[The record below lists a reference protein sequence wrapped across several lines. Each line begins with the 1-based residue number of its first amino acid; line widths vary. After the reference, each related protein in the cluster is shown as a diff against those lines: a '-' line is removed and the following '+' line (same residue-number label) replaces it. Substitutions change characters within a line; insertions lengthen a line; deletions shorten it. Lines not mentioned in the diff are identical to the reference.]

1 MFGPASGNTG
11 EICPV
16 CSDPTSADA
25 SAICA
30 GCGASYH
37 LILDMKVGGKDCGT
51 VMLDDD
57 SCSMQFLCTICIT
70 EAGGMPGLDPGA
82 ELGFPSRESLA
93 TLTASETTDG
103 AQQTQNGGRVKQAVT
118 SVRDS
123 IRRRLS

>member
-1 MFGPASGNTG
+1 MLHPL
-11 EICPV
+11 V
-16 CSDPTSADA
+16 VSDQTQRLNQHAA
-25 SAICA
+25 A
-30 GCGASYH
+30 GGV
-37 LILDMKVGGKDCGT
+37 LLDLGQDG
-51 VMLDDD
+51 
-57 SCSMQFLCTICIT
+57 
-70 EAGGMPGLDPGA
+70 AGGMPGLDPGA